1 MINRPARA
9 VSVWIK
15 NANPEKTTTVEIM
28 EYALSILFNTLS
40 IVLITLFVGY
50 IFGKFYE
57 TSLVLLSFAWL
68 RFFSGGV
75 HFKSSIGCILVS
87 VFICTSLPHLP
98 ELTVS
103 IVTFANV
110 TSIILLLFFAPNID
124 QETKLK
130 AVYRPIYKCLA
141 IGIVSINFI
150 YMSSLLAI
158 TFFVQCL
165 TIIPLKRKG

>member
-15 NANPEKTTTVEIM
+15 NANPEKTTSIEIM

-40 IVLITLFVGY
+40 IIVITLIMGY
-50 IFGKFYE
+50 IFGKLYE
-57 TSLVLLSFAWL
+57 TIIVLISFTWL
-68 RFFSGGV
+68 RFFSGGF
-75 HFKSSIGCILVS
+75 HIRSSIGCILVS

-98 ELTVS
+98 EFSVS
-103 IVTFANV
+103 IVTLTNV
-110 TSIILLLFFAPNID
+110 TSIILLLLFAPNID

-130 AVYRPIYKCLA
+130 DVYHPVYKCLA
-141 IGIVSINFI
+141 VGLVSINFI

-165 TIIPLKRKG
+165 TIIPLKREG